1 MMDTEAVNLGWLGY
15 IVLGLG
21 LGSLFLIMLGSIL
34 GKPRKP
40 RVTLV
45 FIGMVLTLAT
55 ITVAFTWLIGA
66 FLSIFVA

>member
-1 MMDTEAVNLGWLGY
+1 MMDVEAVNLGWLGY

-34 GKPRKP
+34 GKPWKP

-45 FIGMVLTLAT
+45 FIGMILTLAT